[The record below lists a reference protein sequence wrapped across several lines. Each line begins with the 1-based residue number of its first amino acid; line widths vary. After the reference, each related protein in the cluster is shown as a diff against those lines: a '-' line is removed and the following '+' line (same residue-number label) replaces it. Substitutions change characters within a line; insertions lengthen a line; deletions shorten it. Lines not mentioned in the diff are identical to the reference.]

1 MTIYIF
7 KQKLYILK
15 ILAKFESKTW
25 IYFKKRRRRR
35 TRWKMCL
42 WGLKRTFLDSL
53 LLPAPGCPSAVWL
66 SFLLRSQTSLVLGRD
81 TGETQGYKYNSGTNA
96 QQSGHLIRLYT
107 LTTLLDQI
115 NHPREWSTQ
124 PPSAWAW
131 SSCAPGREPRSTWLA
146 CP

>member
-1 MTIYIF
+1 MTTYIF

-35 TRWKMCL
+35 TGWKMCL
-42 WGLKRTFLDSL
+42 WGLKRTCLDSL
-53 LLPAPGCPSAVWL
+53 LLPVPGCPSPVSGCPAEE
-66 SFLLRSQTSLVLGRD
+66 SYITGARQRD
-81 TGETQGYKYNSGTNA
+81 RRNTTVQA
-96 QQSGHLIRLYT
+96 QQWDRCTTIWTSHQAYT